1 MATDTCNALKVSI
14 ASLDNGTRQPA
25 CPRRCIPFPKGCN
38 GECNYC
44 IICSIGGAA
53 VGLRTFTAV
62 KVEAWS
68 KSQVSCVGGPGEA
81 ELRVASRSVAICY
94 SQYRFESAADKTR
107 VFRQSVYRRLW
118 RTTNHR
124 SFFVCRLE
132 SNPPFNSRFQE
143 FTSTR
148 CFPPCNLRRL
158 PTFEWEEGNY

>member
-94 SQYRFESAADKTR
+94 SQYRFESAADKTLTR
-107 VFRQSVYRRLW
+107 IAAGIDNHGRWRRPWL
-118 RTTNHR
+118 
-124 SFFVCRLE
+124 
-132 SNPPFNSRFQE
+132 PPWVG
-143 FTSTR
+143 
-148 CFPPCNLRRL
+148 CACDL
-158 PTFEWEEGNY
+158 